1 MFIFSDQFRNGS
13 LEGFN
18 DDQLRGVISLQ
29 RVDLPAI
36 DTTPATFNFNS
47 INTPSGLRTG
57 QTLTAEFRDLPEN
70 FEAVDAT
77 LNLSSANLGDAA
89 TFQGGSLNVDSNS
102 SIGNDLLTNGATVVV
117 DGGNIAGGFSANFA
131 SDVIVS
137 NEGVVRSLDITS
149 SSVDISS
156 GGSIGDIFLDSS
168 TLNLAEGTIG
178 GINVSEAIDSTL
190 NISGGEVVG
199 RFSLAE
205 GSVVNFSGGDLGDD
219 FRAQTG
225 STVNVFGT
233 EFFLDGGNTAIFLEP
248 GQTIEI
254 EDRGSTLTG
263 LLADGSDFEIS
274 LNPTIFNGPGF
285 SRDAILRLTST
296 AVAVP
301 EPAHTSVLLLGILR
315 LLSRRKRK
323 PLQA

>member
-1 MFIFSDQFRNGS
+1 M
-13 LEGFN
+13 
-18 DDQLRGVISLQ
+18 
-29 RVDLPAI
+29 
-36 DTTPATFNFNS
+36 
-47 INTPSGLRTG
+47 
-57 QTLTAEFRDLPEN
+57 
-70 FEAVDAT
+70 
-77 LNLSSANLGDAA
+77 NLSSANLGDAA

-117 DGGNIAGGFSANFA
+117 DGGNIDGGFSANFA
-131 SDVIVS
+131 SDVIVG

-190 NISGGEVVG
+190 DISGGEVVG

-248 GQTIEI
+248 GQKIEI
-254 EDRGSTLTG
+254 EDRGSTLTC
-263 LLADGSDFEIS
+263 LLYTSPS
-274 LNPTIFNGPGF
+274 P
-285 SRDAILRLTST
+285 RD
-296 AVAVP
+296 
-301 EPAHTSVLLLGILR
+301 
-315 LLSRRKRK
+315 
-323 PLQA
+323 